1 MCPNQ
6 QNSGSLVFSVLCF
19 ALFCNCIA
27 QFLDTTL
34 SIGWTNSFAASSPV
48 PMQCSRLQRSL
59 LAPSALAVPPATL
72 APSALSVCTILHRH
86 QRLCRGIATS
96 LTSLLLWCQ
105 RSKRRYDFNSSID
118 CVAAVQAHNGD
129 RPGGVLGVRERV
141 MCWLSTAAHRHHLR
155 QRRRQHQLGHVQS
168 RLRGNYPASGTS
180 QTWFTM

>member
-1 MCPNQ
+1 MCPNK
-6 QNSGSLVFSVLCF
+6 QNSGSLVSSVLCF

-34 SIGWTNSFAASSPV
+34 SIGWTNSFAAISPV

-59 LAPSALAVPPATL
+59 LAPSALAVPL
-72 APSALSVCTILHRH
+72 QLSRLRRSPSALFSTATNAFVAALLRRWRH
-86 QRLCRGIATS
+86 LF
-96 LTSLLLWCQ
+96 WCQ

-141 MCWLSTAAHRHHLR
+141 MCWLSTAAHRHYLR